1 MTNEELF
8 WNYKMLGHVF
18 EMGIFSNIWM
28 TEIVG
33 AFQWL
38 M

>member
-8 WNYKMLGHVF
+8 CSYKMLGHVL

-28 TEIVG
+28 TEVIG